1 MHPLDTDVQ
10 TGRVRFARGDFLAA
24 HEAWE
29 AGWRSG
35 QGPERE
41 LLQALAQLAAAFLQW
56 QRGKSVGAATLFG
69 RARGHLGALPSTLLG
84 VEVSELELQLSRWE
98 EAAARGERPPAA
110 PRLQEA
116 EAPGPASA
124 QGERVRC
131 PYCGERVRVQAEWL
145 GVPEERYVED
155 CPVCCRPWSVHVT
168 RDGNAVAVRLGRED
182 D

>member
-1 MHPLDTDVQ
+1 MHPLDADVQ
-10 TGRVRFARGDFLAA
+10 RGQVRFARGDFLAA

-29 AGWRSG
+29 AGWRTS
-35 QGPERE
+35 QGAERE
-41 LLQALAQLAAAFLQW
+41 LLQALAQLAAAFHHW

-98 EAAARGERPPAA
+98 EAAARGEPPPAA
-110 PRLQEA
+110 PRLQAARA
-116 EAPGPASA
+116 EGSA
-124 QGERVRC
+124 RAEGEWLRC
-131 PYCGERVRVQAEWL
+131 PYCGGRVRVQAEPF
-145 GVPEERYVED
+145 GAVAERYVED

-168 RDGNAVAVRLGRED
+168 RDGNGVAVRLGRED